1 MQKTLKINLKINLL
15 YLYQIYVLPVLL
27 MIKSLI
33 RIKEKNKLMMIKVYN
48 INGAKYLMQILASL
62 NLKFLD
68 LKININILMVNY
80 LFNHS
85 LLLLLM
91 NQD

>member
-15 YLYQIYVLPVLL
+15 YLYLIYVLRVLF
-27 MIKSLI
+27 MIKALI

-48 INGAKYLMQILASL
+48 INGAKYSMLILASL
-62 NLKFLD
+62 SLKFLD

-80 LFNHS
+80 LFNHF